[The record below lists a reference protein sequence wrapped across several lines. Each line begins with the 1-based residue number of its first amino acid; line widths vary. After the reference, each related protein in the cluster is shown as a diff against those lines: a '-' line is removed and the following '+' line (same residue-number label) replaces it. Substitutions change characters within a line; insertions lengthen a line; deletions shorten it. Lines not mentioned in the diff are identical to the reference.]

1 METQQH
7 KKQIDD
13 TKTCEKCPAKAKVAK
28 AHLLMRKLEVG
39 KEYSYCTCGFSK
51 V

>member
-1 METQQH
+1 MNAQDD
-7 KKQIDD
+7 KKTTDA
-13 TKTCEKCPAKAKVAK
+13 KTCEKCPAKAKVAK